1 MMGLTSAPI
10 IRLKKMKTLVS
21 QRKRDLLLTLEALTS
36 FDQNNGR
43 VRAAIKLVN
52 PPCVPFIG
60 SYLTLL
66 VHLDE
71 NVPFVQNTKM
81 VNFFKYKK
89 IAAIIKEVGVYQQT
103 PYAIAPIPYLLAH
116 LSTSDVMR

>member
-1 MMGLTSAPI
+1 
-10 IRLKKMKTLVS
+10 MKSLVS
-21 QRKRDLLLTLEALTS
+21 KRKQETVAALEDLVS
-36 FDQNNGR
+36 FDQNNAR
-43 VRAAIKLVN
+43 LRAAIKAVD

-71 NVPFVQNTKM
+71 NVPFVRGTKM

-89 IAAIIKEVGVYQQT
+89 IAAIIKEICVYQQT
-103 PYAIAPIPYLLAH
+103 PYAISPIQYLLYH
-116 LSTSDVMR
+116 LSATDVMR